1 MFSPMSKG
9 GSDDAWQ
16 AQDDAGSL
24 KPGRFRAYLA
34 GQLALPA
41 SGSSSP
47 TSRAIPFPREGGSS
61 ASSNRRHAKPSFDK
75 GKSREMDRGAFMAGF
90 NRPETAASTSLGN
103 RLATGFGFR
112 QAATKPKK
120 QIGSAADSRPQSI
133 VPQSAFPS
141 RAPEALYPASA
152 RIGAIPAGTDP
163 LHSPSSTAAV
173 LGPSPFHSPPPRRR
187 RVTSIRDR
195 NWERERE
202 RERLRPNRSW
212 LNNLIRPPRE
222 LVEEWLDSWWKRWF
236 ALAGLPSLVVW
247 FWCAVP
253 FPKTDPYDPNLPW
266 CNPDQEGRSGD
277 PNNPPWCY
285 PANATASSLSTF
297 SSSAAEESRVAL
309 PNLPTITGFAW
320 SMATMLLSKFSA
332 TCKTPPTQPQYPIGD
347 GDRLIV
353 DANFWFFLIFYYGIY
368 VGVALI
374 YITQLFGLYRLNWWP
389 AALGAKTSY
398 AFFWIGSLVAGWIL
412 HELNPLGTETRHGA
426 KLHHHHLHQQAD
438 SQQRGLMSSL
448 SLPSA
453 AKLQQWSTM
462 VTTSMVDA
470 GKPTIDDA
478 DIQWQRKT
486 LWVGLAFAT
495 MAMPALVCF
504 IGLRRSGRQTYRHSL
519 TDHQKTFLE
528 RQLNR
533 RIPSS
538 YIRFLWFMSTIGLS
552 LFALIAGQGYA
563 SVYLSTLPHTGL
575 DGVAYVSFWTLT
587 VNGLALVSHWI
598 LEDKVRSRALV
609 FAFKYYYF
617 LVYFIFYRNLF
628 ARLRS
633 FDQFALVQ
641 LLSSFWVC
649 IWYPLSMSG
658 LCHRII
664 QYFNPQPRSWEEY
677 VESVG
682 LAFYLRNLAQNT
694 TMLAFLGWVSILH
707 FGSNQSIY
715 PFFAYDNK
723 HDPYNYQ
730 LTMLGSLA
738 IWGSE
743 LLSSFV
749 ARQICYLAFKVDVT
763 NLGLDEMREFP
774 ELLTT
779 IGWGS
784 VHTLMDML
792 LFLIKLN
799 FR

>member
-1 MFSPMSKG
+1 
-9 GSDDAWQ
+9 
-16 AQDDAGSL
+16 
-24 KPGRFRAYLA
+24 
-34 GQLALPA
+34 
-41 SGSSSP
+41 
-47 TSRAIPFPREGGSS
+47 
-61 ASSNRRHAKPSFDK
+61 
-75 GKSREMDRGAFMAGF
+75 MAGF
-90 NRPETAASTSLGN
+90 NQTEAAPSTSLGK
-103 RLATGFGFR
+103 RLATGLGFR
-112 QAATKPKK
+112 QGASKPSDP
-120 QIGSAADSRPQSI
+120 IGSPAALRSGGPRTSVNPTRSIDS
-133 VPQSAFPS
+133 
-141 RAPEALYPASA
+141 LYPTSIRDGNLPARGNFAKSSQSSVAS
-152 RIGAIPAGTDP
+152 
-163 LHSPSSTAAV
+163 
-173 LGPSPFHSPPPRRR
+173 LGPSPFQSPPRRRR

-222 LVEEWLDSWWKRWF
+222 IVEGWLDSWWKRWF

-247 FWCAVP
+247 IWCAVP

-266 CNPDQEGRSGD
+266 CNPGEDGRSGD

-285 PANATASSLSTF
+285 PANSTASSLTSVSTSPASTSF
-297 SSSAAEESRVAL
+297 AITK
-309 PNLPTITGFAW
+309 LPTVTGFAW
-320 SMATMLLSKFSA
+320 RIANVLISKVAFTS
-332 TCKTPPTQPQYPIGD
+332 TQPSPPQHPIGD
-347 GDRLIV
+347 GDRLTV
-353 DANFWFFLIFYYGIY
+353 DANFWFFLVFYYGIY

-389 AALGAKTSY
+389 AVLGAKTSY
-398 AFFWIGSLVAGWIL
+398 TFFWIGSLVAGWIL
-412 HELNPLGTETRHGA
+412 HELDPLGTETRHRLATGGSSP
-426 KLHHHHLHQQAD
+426 QQPGF
-438 SQQRGLMSSL
+438 RSL
-448 SLPSA
+448 FSLPSA
-453 AKLQQWSTM
+453 AELQQWSSTALTAR
-462 VTTSMVDA
+462 VADS
-470 GKPTIDDA
+470 KPSIDDA

-504 IGLRRSGRQTYRHSL
+504 VGLRRSGRQTYRHSL

-598 LEDKVRSRALV
+598 LESKVRSRALV

-649 IWYPLSMSG
+649 IWYPLSMSR
-658 LCHRII
+658 LCHRVV
-664 QYFNPQPRSWEEY
+664 QYFNPSPRSWEEY

-707 FGSNQSIY
+707 FGSNQPLY

-730 LTMLGSLA
+730 LTMLGSVA

-743 LLSSFV
+743 LISSFV
-749 ARQICYLAFKVDVT
+749 ARQICYLAFRVDVT

>member
-1 MFSPMSKG
+1 MSKG
-9 GSDDAWQ
+9 GSDDAWK
-16 AQDDAGSL
+16 AQDEAGSL
-24 KPGRFRAYLA
+24 KPGRFRAYMPD
-34 GQLALPA
+34 QLG
-41 SGSSSP
+41 GSSMTNASS
-47 TSRAIPFPREGGSS
+47 SRAIPFPRNQTGASHATHSQNKGKARAITRLTENRPVETSGLLGRSAVASSSNASPALYGQTASRSS
-61 ASSNRRHAKPSFDK
+61 ASANLTSGAGRSLLPSTHRR
-75 GKSREMDRGAFMAGF
+75 
-90 NRPETAASTSLGN
+90 T
-103 RLATGFGFR
+103 
-112 QAATKPKK
+112 
-120 QIGSAADSRPQSI
+120 
-133 VPQSAFPS
+133 
-141 RAPEALYPASA
+141 
-152 RIGAIPAGTDP
+152 
-163 LHSPSSTAAV
+163 
-173 LGPSPFHSPPPRRR
+173 
-187 RVTSIRDR
+187 RVTSLRDR
-195 NWERERE
+195 AWERERE
-202 RERLRPNRSW
+202 RERQSGRAKSW
-212 LNNLIRPPRE
+212 MYNLIRPPRE
-222 LVEEWLDSWWKRWF
+222 TVEEWLDSWWKRWF
-236 ALAGLPSLVVW
+236 ALAALPSIVVW
-247 FWCAVP
+247 VWCAVP
-253 FPKTDPYDPNLPW
+253 FPKTDPYDPSLPW
-266 CNPDQEGRSGD
+266 CSPSNDGGRDD
-277 PNNPPWCY
+277 PSNPPWCY
-285 PANATASSLSTF
+285 PINTTATSSSLHLL
-297 SSSAAEESRVAL
+297 AR
-309 PNLPTITGFAW
+309 LPTLTGAVW
-320 SMATMLLSKFSA
+320 GLATRLSA
-332 TCKTPPTQPQYPIGD
+332 DPILQPQHVGLTSLQQSNPND
-347 GDRLIV
+347 PSLEHKTV
-353 DANFWFFLIFYYGIY
+353 DANFWFFLVFYYGIY

-398 AFFWIGSLVAGWIL
+398 TFFWVGSLVAGWVL
-412 HELNPLGTETRHGA
+412 HEMDVLGAVSDPRM
-426 KLHHHHLHQQAD
+426 
-438 SQQRGLMSSL
+438 SNINSMIQRSNA
-448 SLPSA
+448 SLPTGLVRWLPS
-453 AKLQQWSTM
+453 SNTP
-462 VTTSMVDA
+462 SNP
-470 GKPTIDDA
+470 GNIDDA

-504 IGLRRSGRQTYRHSL
+504 VGLRRSGRQTYRHSL

-575 DGVAYVSFWTLT
+575 DGVAYIWFWTLT

-598 LEDKVRSRALV
+598 LEDKVRSRALMFV
-609 FAFKYYYF
+609 FKYYYF

-633 FDQFALVQ
+633 FDQFALIQ
-641 LLSSFWVC
+641 LMSSFWIC
-649 IWYPLSMSG
+649 IWYPLSMSSY
-658 LCHRII
+658 CHRIV
-664 QYFNPQPRSWEEY
+664 QYFNPNPRSWEEY

-707 FGSNQSIY
+707 FGSNQPLY

-730 LTMLGSLA
+730 LTILGSLA
-738 IWGSE
+738 IWASE

-749 ARQICYLAFKVDVT
+749 ARQICYLAYKVDVT

-774 ELLTT
+774 ELLPT
-779 IGWGS
+779 IGWGA

>member
-1 MFSPMSKG
+1 MFAPMSKG

-34 GQLALPA
+34 DQLSTPGSVSAPSA
-41 SGSSSP
+41 SRS
-47 TSRAIPFPREGGSS
+47 IPFPRDVGSS
-61 ASSNRRHAKPSFDK
+61 SQSNRRLAKPSVDK
-75 GKSREMDRGAFMAGF
+75 GKARAIDGSFMAGF
-90 NRPETAASTSLGN
+90 HQPESAASTSLGK
-103 RLATGFGFR
+103 RLATGLGFR
-112 QAATKPKK
+112 QGANKPIKPTV
-120 QIGSAADSRPQSI
+120 GSPALLRSGGAPAVAHPTRPIESVYPTSARDGSSALRADFVKSPQS
-133 VPQSAFPS
+133 
-141 RAPEALYPASA
+141 PAAS
-152 RIGAIPAGTDP
+152 
-163 LHSPSSTAAV
+163 

-222 LVEEWLDSWWKRWF
+222 IVEGWLDSWWKRWF

-247 FWCAVP
+247 IWCAVP

-266 CNPDQEGRSGD
+266 CNPGEDGRSGD

-285 PANATASSLSTF
+285 PANATSSTLTSSTQNTVVPM
-297 SSSAAEESRVAL
+297 AAIQ
-309 PNLPTITGFAW
+309 NLPTVTALAW
-320 SMATMLLSKFSA
+320 SIANMLLSKLSS
-332 TCKTPPTQPQYPIGD
+332 CSTPPSAPGHPIGD
-347 GDRLIV
+347 GDRLTV

-398 AFFWIGSLVAGWIL
+398 TFFWIGSLVAGWFL
-412 HELNPLGTETRHGA
+412 HELDPLGTETRHRPSLHQS
-426 KLHHHHLHQQAD
+426 KHHHQQQE
-438 SQQRGLMSSL
+438 SQHRSL
-448 SLPSA
+448 TSLLSIPSA
-453 AKLQQWSTM
+453 AKLRQWSTA
-462 VTTSMVDA
+462 VTTSVVDS
-470 GKPTIDDA
+470 KPSIDDA

-504 IGLRRSGRQTYRHSL
+504 VGLRRSGRQTYRHSL

-598 LEDKVRSRALV
+598 LESKVRSRALV

-658 LCHRII
+658 PCHRIV
-664 QYFNPQPRSWEEY
+664 QYFNPSPRSWEEY

-707 FGSNQSIY
+707 FGSNQSLY

-730 LTMLGSLA
+730 LTMFGSLA

-749 ARQICYLAFKVDVT
+749 ARQICYLAFRVDVT

-774 ELLTT
+774 ELLPT

>member
-1 MFSPMSKG
+1 MFAPMSKG

-34 GQLALPA
+34 DQLSTPGVASATPA
-41 SGSSSP
+41 SK
-47 TSRAIPFPREGGSS
+47 AIPFPRS
-61 ASSNRRHAKPSFDK
+61 AESAFQSNRRGIKPSIDK
-75 GKSREMDRGAFMAGF
+75 GKARQVDGGF
-90 NRPETAASTSLGN
+90 LTGFSQPDSAASTGLGK
-103 RLATGFGFR
+103 RLATGLGFR
-112 QAATKPKK
+112 QGAGKPNKQTASPALFRTGAAPLAAHPTRGIESLHPTSTGSSALLGHATRSP
-120 QIGSAADSRPQSI
+120 QSPSAAL
-133 VPQSAFPS
+133 A
-141 RAPEALYPASA
+141 
-152 RIGAIPAGTDP
+152 
-163 LHSPSSTAAV
+163 
-173 LGPSPFHSPPPRRR
+173 PSPFHSPPPRRR
-187 RVTSIRDR
+187 RVTSARDR

-212 LNNLIRPPRE
+212 FNNLIRPPRE
-222 LVEEWLDSWWKRWF
+222 IVEGWLNSWWKRWF

-247 FWCAVP
+247 IWCAVP

-266 CNPDQEGRSGD
+266 CNSGEDGRSGD

-285 PANATASSLSTF
+285 PANSTASVWTSITSRAATHKFSTF
-297 SSSAAEESRVAL
+297 
-309 PNLPTITGFAW
+309 TGLAW
-320 SMATMLLSKFSA
+320 SMTYLVLSKFSLA
-332 TCKTPPTQPQYPIGD
+332 STPPSSPQRPIGD
-347 GDRLIV
+347 GDRLTV

-398 AFFWIGSLVAGWIL
+398 TFFWTASLFAGWIL
-412 HELNPLGTETRHGA
+412 HELDPLGTETRHLPSLHGA
-426 KLHHHHLHQQAD
+426 KSRHHQDARQH
-438 SQQRGLMSSL
+438 GLSSLL

-453 AKLQQWSTM
+453 TKLQQWSRA
-462 VTTSMVDA
+462 VTNPVVDL
-470 GKPTIDDA
+470 KPSIDDA

-504 IGLRRSGRQTYRHSL
+504 VGLRRSGRQTYRHSL
-519 TDHQKTFLE
+519 TDHQKMFLE

-598 LEDKVRSRALV
+598 LESKVRSRALV

-641 LLSSFWVC
+641 LLSSLWVC
-649 IWYPLSMSG
+649 IWYPLSMSS
-658 LCHRII
+658 LCHRIV
-664 QYFNPQPRSWEEY
+664 QYFNPSPRSWEEY

-707 FGSNQSIY
+707 FGRNQPLY

-749 ARQICYLAFKVDVT
+749 ARQICYMAFRVDVT

>member
-1 MFSPMSKG
+1 MFAPMSKG

-34 GQLALPA
+34 DQLSSPA
-41 SGSSSP
+41 SVSAASA
-47 TSRAIPFPREGGSS
+47 SRPIPFPRDGAAS
-61 ASSNRRHAKPSFDK
+61 ASSGRRNTKASVDK
-75 GKSREMDRGAFMAGF
+75 GKARETDRGFMAGF
-90 NRPETAASTSLGN
+90 HPTDAAPSTSLGK
-103 RLATGFGFR
+103 RLATGLGFR
-112 QAATKPKK
+112 QAASKPNNKP
-120 QIGSAADSRPQSI
+120 IGAPAALRSGGPLTSVNPTRSI
-133 VPQSAFPS
+133 D
-141 RAPEALYPASA
+141 ALYPTS
-152 RIGAIPAGTDP
+152 RHDGN
-163 LHSPSSTAAV
+163 LPSRGNFPKTQPTAAS
-173 LGPSPFHSPPPRRR
+173 LGPSPFQSPPPRRR

-222 LVEEWLDSWWKRWF
+222 MVEGWLDSWWKRWF

-247 FWCAVP
+247 IWCAVP

-266 CNPDQEGRSGD
+266 CNPGEDGRADD

-285 PANATASSLSTF
+285 PANATTTNFAAGSTQ
-297 SSSAAEESRVAL
+297 SAIAK
-309 PNLPTITGFAW
+309 LPTMTGFAW
-320 SMATMLLSKFSA
+320 RIANVLVSHFAFSS
-332 TCKTPPTQPQYPIGD
+332 PPSSDPHHPIGD
-347 GDRLIV
+347 GDRLTV

-398 AFFWIGSLVAGWIL
+398 TFFWIGSLVAGWIL
-412 HELNPLGTETRHGA
+412 HELDPLGTETRHRPATGSSSA
-426 KLHHHHLHQQAD
+426 PQ
-438 SQQRGLMSSL
+438 SGLTSLL

-453 AKLQQWSTM
+453 TQLQQWS
-462 VTTSMVDA
+462 VTAVSAQVVDS
-470 GKPTIDDA
+470 KPSIDDA

-504 IGLRRSGRQTYRHSL
+504 VGLRRSGRQTYRHSL

-598 LEDKVRSRALV
+598 LESKVRSRALV

-649 IWYPLSMSG
+649 IWYPVSMSR
-658 LCHRII
+658 LCHRVV
-664 QYFNPQPRSWEEY
+664 QYFNPSPRSWEEY

-707 FGSNQSIY
+707 FGSNQPLY

-730 LTMLGSLA
+730 LTMLGSVA

-749 ARQICYLAFKVDVT
+749 ARQICYLAFRVDVT

>member
-1 MFSPMSKG
+1 MFAPMSKG

-34 GQLALPA
+34 DQLASPGSVGAA
-41 SGSSSP
+41 SA
-47 TSRAIPFPREGGSS
+47 SRPIPFPRDA
-61 ASSNRRHAKPSFDK
+61 ASSGPSSRRNTKPSIDK
-75 GKSREMDRGAFMAGF
+75 GKAKEIDRGFMAGF
-90 NRPETAASTSLGN
+90 NQTEAAPSTSLGK
-103 RLATGFGFR
+103 RLATGLGFR
-112 QAATKPKK
+112 LGANKPSNP
-120 QIGSAADSRPQSI
+120 IGSPAALRSSGPLIPVNPTRSIDS
-133 VPQSAFPS
+133 
-141 RAPEALYPASA
+141 LYPAS
-152 RIGAIPAGTDP
+152 RHDDNLPSRGNYSKTSQPPAV
-163 LHSPSSTAAV
+163 S
-173 LGPSPFHSPPPRRR
+173 LGPSPFQSPPPRRR

-212 LNNLIRPPRE
+212 FNNLIRPPRE
-222 LVEEWLDSWWKRWF
+222 MVEGWLDSWWKRWF

-247 FWCAVP
+247 IWCAVP

-266 CNPDQEGRSGD
+266 CSPGEDGRSGD

-285 PANATASSLSTF
+285 PANATASPVL
-297 SSSAAEESRVAL
+297 SSSAATSIAIAKF
-309 PNLPTITGFAW
+309 PTMAGLAW
-320 SMATMLLSKFSA
+320 TIANGLFSKLAFTSG
-332 TCKTPPTQPQYPIGD
+332 PPSSPHHPIGD
-347 GDRLIV
+347 GDRLTV
-353 DANFWFFLIFYYGIY
+353 DANFWFFLVFYYGIY

-398 AFFWIGSLVAGWIL
+398 TFFWIGSLVAGWIL
-412 HELNPLGTETRHGA
+412 HELDPLGTETRHRPATGGA
-426 KLHHHHLHQQAD
+426 DHQL
-438 SQQRGLMSSL
+438 SGFGSL
-448 SLPSA
+448 FSLPSA
-453 AKLQQWSTM
+453 AELRQWSTTA
-462 VTTSMVDA
+462 VTTQAIDS
-470 GKPTIDDA
+470 KPSIDDA

-504 IGLRRSGRQTYRHSL
+504 VGLRRSGRQTYRHSL

-552 LFALIAGQGYA
+552 LLALIAGQGYA

-598 LEDKVRSRALV
+598 LESKVRSRALV

-649 IWYPLSMSG
+649 IWYPVSMSR
-658 LCHRII
+658 LCHRIV
-664 QYFNPQPRSWEEY
+664 QYFNPSPRSWEEY

-707 FGSNQSIY
+707 FGSNQPLY

-730 LTMLGSLA
+730 LTMLGSVA

-792 LFLIKLN
+792 MFLIKLN

>member
-1 MFSPMSKG
+1 MFAPMSKG

-16 AQDDAGSL
+16 AQDEAGSL

-34 GQLALPA
+34 DQLAPPDSASTSPA
-41 SGSSSP
+41 SRP
-47 TSRAIPFPREGGSS
+47 IPFPRGEGPSS
-61 ASSNRRHAKPSFDK
+61 SSSRRKNKASADK
-75 GKSREMDRGAFMAGF
+75 GKARDMDRGFMASF
-90 NRPETAASTSLGN
+90 NQPEAAASTSLGK

-112 QAATKPKK
+112 P
-120 QIGSAADSRPQSI
+120 SAAKPNKSIGTSRILRADGTPA
-133 VPQSAFPS
+133 PAFPARS
-141 RAPEALYPASA
+141 IDSFYPASPHEA
-152 RIGAIPAGTDP
+152 N
-163 LHSPSSTAAV
+163 LPSRGIFVKRAQSSATA
-173 LGPSPFHSPPPRRR
+173 LGPSPFQSPPPRRR

-222 LVEEWLDSWWKRWF
+222 IVEGWLDSWWKRWF

-247 FWCAVP
+247 IWCAAP

-266 CNPDQEGRSGD
+266 CNPGEDGRSGD

-285 PANATASSLSTF
+285 PANMTSSTIQAAAATLTSPGTSTM
-297 SSSAAEESRVAL
+297 
-309 PNLPTITGFAW
+309 NLPTVSGFVW
-320 SMATMLLSKFSA
+320 FMTNMLLSNFAFTS
-332 TCKTPPTQPQYPIGD
+332 TSSSGSQHPIGD
-347 GDRLIV
+347 GDRLTV

-398 AFFWIGSLVAGWIL
+398 TFFWIGSLVAGYIL
-412 HELNPLGTETRHGA
+412 HELDPLGTETRHRPNAGGS
-426 KLHHHHLHQQAD
+426 D
-438 SQQRGLMSSL
+438 VEREDGVSQFATLL
-448 SLPSA
+448 TFPSA
-453 AKLQQWSTM
+453 VKLQQWSNV
-462 VTTSMVDA
+462 VTANVLDS
-470 GKPTIDDA
+470 KPSIDDA

-504 IGLRRSGRQTYRHSL
+504 VGLRRSGRQMYRHSL

-598 LEDKVRSRALV
+598 LESKVRSRALV

-649 IWYPLSMSG
+649 IWYPLSMSR
-658 LCHRII
+658 LCHRIV
-664 QYFNPQPRSWEEY
+664 QYFNPSPRSWEEY

-707 FGSNQSIY
+707 FGSNQSLY

-730 LTMLGSLA
+730 LTMLGSVA

-749 ARQICYLAFKVDVT
+749 ARQICYWAFKVDVT

-792 LFLIKLN
+792 MFLIKLN

>member
-1 MFSPMSKG
+1 M
-9 GSDDAWQ
+9 
-16 AQDDAGSL
+16 
-24 KPGRFRAYLA
+24 
-34 GQLALPA
+34 
-41 SGSSSP
+41 
-47 TSRAIPFPREGGSS
+47 
-61 ASSNRRHAKPSFDK
+61 
-75 GKSREMDRGAFMAGF
+75 
-90 NRPETAASTSLGN
+90 
-103 RLATGFGFR
+103 
-112 QAATKPKK
+112 
-120 QIGSAADSRPQSI
+120 
-133 VPQSAFPS
+133 
-141 RAPEALYPASA
+141 
-152 RIGAIPAGTDP
+152 
-163 LHSPSSTAAV
+163 
-173 LGPSPFHSPPPRRR
+173 
-187 RVTSIRDR
+187 RDR
-195 NWERERE
+195 AWERERE
-202 RERLRPNRSW
+202 RDRLRPDRHW

-222 LVEEWLDSWWKRWF
+222 MVEGWLDSWWKRWS
-236 ALAGLPSLVVW
+236 ALAGLPCLLVW
-247 FWCAVP
+247 LWCAVP

-266 CNPDQEGRSGD
+266 CNPGEGGGWGD
-277 PNNPPWCY
+277 PNHPPWCY
-285 PANATASSLSTF
+285 PTNTT
-297 SSSAAEESRVAL
+297 SSALSSTPWHRNHAL
-309 PNLPTITGFAW
+309 LNLPTVSGFAW
-320 SMATMLLSKFSA
+320 SIATWILSQFSA
-332 TCKTPPTQPQYPIGD
+332 SSGWSAKQEPSPGD
-347 GDRLIV
+347 GSNLTV
-353 DANFWFFLIFYYGIY
+353 DANFWFFLVFYYGIY

-398 AFFWIGSLVAGWIL
+398 TFFWIGSLVAGYVL
-412 HELNPLGTETRHGA
+412 HELDPLGSESGHRSPS
-426 KLHHHHLHQQAD
+426 HLKPKAEEPQNV
-438 SQQRGLMSSL
+438 SSSAGGGISLL

-453 AKLQQWSTM
+453 TTLQRWSAATAM
-462 VTTSMVDA
+462 DK
-470 GKPTIDDA
+470 KPTIDDT

-486 LWVGLAFAT
+486 LWVTLAFAT

-538 YIRFLWFMSTIGLS
+538 YIRFLWFMSTIGIS

-598 LEDKVRSRALV
+598 LESKVRSRALV

-641 LLSSFWVC
+641 LLSSFWIC
-649 IWYPLSMSG
+649 IWYPLSMSS
-658 LCHRII
+658 LSHRLL
-664 QYFNPQPRSWEEY
+664 QYFNPSPRSWEEY
-677 VESVG
+677 VESIG

-707 FGSNQSIY
+707 FGSNQPLY

-738 IWGSE
+738 IWASE
-743 LLSSFV
+743 LASSFV
-749 ARQICYLAFKVDVT
+749 ARQICYWAFRVDVT

-779 IGWGS
+779 IGWGA

>member
-1 MFSPMSKG
+1 MFAPMSKG

-34 GQLALPA
+34 DQLSAPGSTATSPA
-41 SGSSSP
+41 SRS
-47 TSRAIPFPREGGSS
+47 IPFRREAGTATSTG
-61 ASSNRRHAKPSFDK
+61 RRDTKSTVDK
-75 GKSREMDRGAFMAGF
+75 GKSRDVDRVFLPSL
-90 NRPETAASTSLGN
+90 NQPEASTSTSLGK

-112 QAATKPKK
+112 QAANKPSKAVGGPGILRPTDPRTSAYPTRSLSRDGHLPSRGIFAK
-120 QIGSAADSRPQSI
+120 NAQSSAA
-133 VPQSAFPS
+133 A
-141 RAPEALYPASA
+141 
-152 RIGAIPAGTDP
+152 
-163 LHSPSSTAAV
+163 
-173 LGPSPFHSPPPRRR
+173 LGPSPFQSPPPRRR

-202 RERLRPNRSW
+202 RERLRPDRNW

-222 LVEEWLDSWWKRWF
+222 MVEEWLDSWWKRWF

-247 FWCAVP
+247 IWCAVP
-253 FPKTDPYDPNLPW
+253 FPKTDPYDPDLPW
-266 CNPDQEGRSGD
+266 CNPGEDGRSGD

-285 PANATASSLSTF
+285 PANMTSSTLGTAPATYTSLSASTAS
-297 SSSAAEESRVAL
+297 
-309 PNLPTITGFAW
+309 LPTVSGFAW
-320 SMATMLLSKFSA
+320 SIANMLLSKLAVTSGSPSTA
-332 TCKTPPTQPQYPIGD
+332 HPPIGD
-347 GDRLIV
+347 GDRLTV

-398 AFFWIGSLVAGWIL
+398 SFFWIGSLVAGWIL
-412 HELNPLGTETRHGA
+412 HEMDPLGTETRHRPAAGGDPPSTS
-426 KLHHHHLHQQAD
+426 L
-438 SQQRGLMSSL
+438 L

-453 AKLQQWSTM
+453 ANLQQWSIAA
-462 VTTSMVDA
+462 TTTTLVDT
-470 GKPTIDDA
+470 KPSIDDA

-504 IGLRRSGRQTYRHSL
+504 VGLRRSGRQTYRHSL

-538 YIRFLWFMSTIGLS
+538 YIRFLWFMSTIGIS

-598 LEDKVRSRALV
+598 LESKVRSRALV

-641 LLSSFWVC
+641 LLSSFWIC
-649 IWYPLSMSG
+649 IWYPLSMSR
-658 LCHRII
+658 LCHRVV
-664 QYFNPQPRSWEEY
+664 QYFNPSPRSWEEY
-677 VESVG
+677 VESIG

-707 FGSNQSIY
+707 FGSNQSLY

-738 IWGSE
+738 IWASE
-743 LLSSFV
+743 LASSFV
-749 ARQICYLAFKVDVT
+749 ARQICYWAFKVDVT

-792 LFLIKLN
+792 MFLIKLN